1 MEASHN
7 GIPPGGLA
15 ATKAEVQTAENNA
28 KAYADGLVVGL
39 LDDRGNYD
47 ASVNTFPDAGGSGAA
62 GAVKKGDVWLIS
74 VAGTLGGS
82 AVEAGDVIRARI
94 DTPGQTAGN
103 WVITERNLGYVPENA
118 ANKDASGGYA
128 GLTLFKLNLRNAANT
143 ITSWFATA
151 ATAARTWT
159 MPDKDG
165 TVAMTN
171 DLIAGSITN
180 TPAGGIAAVTVQG
193 ALNELDVEKEAV
205 ANKDASG
212 GYVGLE
218 GYKINLWNAA
228 KTFKTMLSSLA
239 SATRDAVFP
248 DASGNVA
255 FSGYNN
261 VVTISNL
268 ASGGVIGTAANTVD
282 KGLPIQINQ
291 TTTAQ
296 ILTLPTPTNSTSYL
310 LQPVTIPSGGGNVQS
325 LMYDAT
331 LIPGL
336 TNLYCYSGGSWNF
349 VGGSVPKHFSGAPA
363 ATINPADASTYYF
376 GALNL
381 VPQTTNNA
389 SQSFYVVSAG
399 TITSAMVRMW
409 ADTAV
414 GTAESISVY
423 IRVNDTTDYL
433 VAAVGS
439 ATAARVFSNI
449 GLNIPVTA
457 GDTFSFKAVFPTWAT
472 NPTNVSFTARVV
484 VS

>member
-7 GIPPGGLA
+7 GIPPGGQA

-47 ASVNTFPDAGGSGAA
+47 ASVNTFPAAGGSGAA
-62 GAVKKGDVWLIS
+62 GAVLKGDVWMIS
-74 VAGTLGGS
+74 VAGTLGGV
-82 AVEAGDVIRARI
+82 AVEAGDVIRALI
-94 DTPGQTAGN
+94 NTPGQTAGN

-118 ANKDASGGYA
+118 ANKDASGGY
-128 GLTLFKLNLRNAANT
+128 
-143 ITSWFATA
+143 
-151 ATAARTWT
+151 
-159 MPDKDG
+159 
-165 TVAMTN
+165 
-171 DLIAGSITN
+171 
-180 TPAGGIAAVTVQG
+180 
-193 ALNELDVEKEAV
+193 
-205 ANKDASG
+205 
-212 GYVGLE
+212 VGLA

-325 LMYDAT
+325 LMYGAT
-331 LIPGL
+331 LIPGF

-349 VGGSVPKHFSGAPA
+349 VGGNKAINFSGAPSGSVSPVD
-363 ATINPADASTYYF
+363 ATIYFF
-376 GALNL
+376 GAQNL
-381 VPQTTNNA
+381 IAQTTNNA
-389 SQSFYVVSAG
+389 SQAFYVASAG

-439 ATAARVFSNI
+439 ATAARVFSNT
-449 GLNIPVTA
+449 GLSIPVTA
-457 GDTFSFKAVFPTWAT
+457 GDTFSFKVVFPTWAT
-472 NPTNVSFTARVV
+472 NPTSVSFTARVV

>member
-7 GIPPGGLA
+7 GLPPGGQA

-28 KAYADGLVVGL
+28 KTYADGLVVGL
-39 LDDRGNYD
+39 LDDRGDYY
-47 ASVNTFPDAGGSGAA
+47 ASVNTFPAAGGSGSA
-62 GAVKKGDVWLIS
+62 GAIKKGDVWLIT

-103 WVITERNLGYVPENA
+103 WTITERNLGYVPEN
-118 ANKDASGGYA
+118 
-128 GLTLFKLNLRNAANT
+128 
-143 ITSWFATA
+143 
-151 ATAARTWT
+151 
-159 MPDKDG
+159 P
-165 TVAMTN
+165 
-171 DLIAGSITN
+171 
-180 TPAGGIAAVTVQG
+180 
-193 ALNELDVEKEAV
+193 

-325 LMYDAT
+325 LMYGAT

-363 ATINPADASTYYF
+363 STINPADASTFYF
-376 GALNL
+376 GAQNFNA
-381 VPQTTNNA
+381 QTANNA
-389 SQSFYVVSAG
+389 SQAFYVVSAG

-409 ADTAV
+409 ADNVV

-439 ATAARVFSNI
+439 ATEARVFSNT

-472 NPTNVSFTARVV
+472 NPTVVSFTARVV